1 MGPWLG
7 TDMPDSAECPIAD
20 FRAKLVAV
28 DAACC
33 AEPGSCSGPDAGAG
47 ACALGCAAKLLP
59 LYSTCNRTM
68 TQLLDDM
75 DGVTDGVAQIVETMR
90 GACLSVPSTSIID
103 EMIRMRDEDGCT
115 IHGDGVGE
123 EVVVTAPNGCSDT
136 DATLCGLVDSGL
148 LSCED
153 DFCPDCTNAHKCDAT
168 CTFDCAPADAGKDG
182 KGHRRAQIHLDNACS
197 PLNLEDKV
205 GPVNDA
211 CWYVR
216 RTHLA
221 LSSACLRNVSST
233 GCTAARLLVRL
244 HVVVCTVFCK
254 QLQLMV
260 VATPVARLDAV
271 MLGVKVSAKVAA
283 MEFRRS
289 VMCSVR
295 WRTPPSSTSV
305 SAPCG
310 CRSIRPQSQPLRA
323 LPIRATRSPWPLCFR
338 AWQRLRAPRRATGPQ
353 LLNPQTWTVSGHG
366 STRASTARLL
376 S

>member
-1 MGPWLG
+1 MHGLLRVALAALATRHHAVEAQSACGPSTTCLNGGSCTHLFGQETCSCLAGFQGDTCEEAASPGGGEDAACSPLAVRCVCTDIDIMGDTQTHCQCADGWSGITCGVANGQAPAAPSTGPAVPASAVMGPWLG

-221 LSSACLRNVSST
+221 L
-233 GCTAARLLVRL
+233 
-244 HVVVCTVFCK
+244 
-254 QLQLMV
+254 
-260 VATPVARLDAV
+260 
-271 MLGVKVSAKVAA
+271 
-283 MEFRRS
+283 
-289 VMCSVR
+289 
-295 WRTPPSSTSV
+295 
-305 SAPCG
+305 
-310 CRSIRPQSQPLRA
+310 
-323 LPIRATRSPWPLCFR
+323 
-338 AWQRLRAPRRATGPQ
+338 
-353 LLNPQTWTVSGHG
+353 
-366 STRASTARLL
+366 
-376 S
+376 